1 MRELTKSMVS
11 YTWAMSVFGVQQT
24 LNLLNPNGQGAGAR
38 AMRDVADATADTFGP
53 TLKAVFQAGDNIQGG
68 LVDLMFGGMMSGG
81 LDPNRWMQ
89 TAADSMRQMGNMG
102 AQATAAGMAGA
113 ANAGAAG
120 MAGAANAG
128 AAASGQPNTG
138 ASGWGPMPR

>member
-24 LNLLNPNGQGAGAR
+24 LNLLNPNGQGAGAQ
-38 AMRDVADATADTFGP
+38 AMRNVADATAETFGP
-53 TLKAVFQAGDNIQGG
+53 TLKAVYHAGDNIQGG

-89 TAADSMRQMGNMG
+89 SAADTMRRMGDVGNLG
-102 AQATAAGMAGA
+102 AQSTAAGMAGA
-113 ANAGAAG
+113 ANAGAA
-120 MAGAANAG
+120 AANAG
-128 AAASGQPNTG
+128 AAAMGAQPG
-138 ASGWGPMPR
+138 ASSGWGPMPR